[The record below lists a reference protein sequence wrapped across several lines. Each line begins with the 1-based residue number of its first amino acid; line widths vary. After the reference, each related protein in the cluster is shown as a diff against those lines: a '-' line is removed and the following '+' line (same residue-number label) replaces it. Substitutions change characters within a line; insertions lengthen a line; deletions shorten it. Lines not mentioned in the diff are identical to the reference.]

1 MPVIAIDGPVA
12 SGKGTLARRLAK
24 AMDLAYLDTG
34 SLYRAVGSLIL
45 ARGSDPND
53 SIVAA
58 MIADGFTADDID
70 RDDLRDE
77 KIGQAASIVAAN
89 LEVRKSL
96 LGFQRNFAKSPPN
109 NHLGAV
115 LDGRDIGTVVC
126 PDAEIK
132 LFISATPEVR
142 AMRRHK
148 ELLERG
154 DESIYARVLEDLRER
169 DERDR
174 NRDTAPL
181 RAAEDAVVLDTSDM
195 DADKAFTLAKK
206 LIDERLC
213 L

>member
-24 AMDLAYLDTG
+24 ALNFAYLDTG
-34 SLYRAVGSLIL
+34 SLYRAVASLVL

-53 SIVAA
+53 SVLAAKVA
-58 MIADGFTADDID
+58 DSFTADDID
-70 RDDLRDE
+70 RDDLREE
-77 KIGQAASIVAAN
+77 KVGQAASIVAAN
-89 LEVRKSL
+89 QEVRKSL
-96 LGFQRNFAKSPPN
+96 LEFQRNFAKTPPN

-126 PDAEIK
+126 PSAEIK

-142 AMRRHK
+142 AERRHK
-148 ELLERG
+148 ELLGRG
-154 DESIYARVLEDLRER
+154 DQSIYARVLEDLRER

-181 RAAEDAVVLDTSDM
+181 RAADDAVVLDTSDM

-206 LIDERLC
+206 LIDERLSA
-213 L
+213 

>member
-24 AMDLAYLDTG
+24 ALDLAYLDTG

-53 SIVAA
+53 SVLAA
-58 MIADGFTADDID
+58 KVADGFTAADID
-70 RDDLRDE
+70 RDDLRAE
-77 KIGQAASIVAAN
+77 KVGQAASVVAAN
-89 LEVRKSL
+89 QEVRKSL
-96 LGFQRNFAKSPPN
+96 LEFQRNFAKTPPN
-109 NHLGAV
+109 NHLGAI
-115 LDGRDIGTVVC
+115 LDGRDIGTIVC
-126 PDAEIK
+126 PTAEVK

-142 AMRRHK
+142 AKRRHK

-154 DESIYARVLEDLRER
+154 DQSIYARVLEDLRER

-174 NRDTAPL
+174 NRATAPL

-195 DADKAFTLAKK
+195 DADKAFKLAKK
-206 LIDERLC
+206 LIDERLS

>member
-12 SGKGTLARRLAK
+12 SGKGTLARRLA
-24 AMDLAYLDTG
+24 ATINFAYLDTG
-34 SLYRAVGSLIL
+34 SLYRAVASLIL
-45 ARGSDPND
+45 ERGSDPND
-53 SIVAA
+53 SVVAA
-58 MIADGFTADDID
+58 KVADSFTADDIN
-70 RDDLRDE
+70 RSDLRDE
-77 KIGQAASIVAAN
+77 KVGQAASIVAAN
-89 LEVRKSL
+89 QEVRKSL
-96 LGFQRNFAKSPPN
+96 LEFQRNFAKAPPN

-142 AMRRHK
+142 AKRRHK
-148 ELLERG
+148 ELLDRG

-174 NRDTAPL
+174 NRATAPL
-181 RAAEDAVVLDTSDM
+181 RAAEDAVTLDTSDM
-195 DADKAFTLAKK
+195 DADKAFEVAKS
-206 LIDERLC
+206 LVSERLS